1 MKIIKEKERI
11 LPMKKLKKSISL
23 LFVFAMVI
31 SMFTVQP
38 LGVSAAEKPSVDL
51 GKECY
56 YYFPPMT
63 GSYGKMINGL
73 KKNAKVTVKSS
84 NKKVVSVKYDKTMKM
99 VCISPKKIGKAV
111 ITCKIKQNGKTYTS
125 KGTYTVLKYKNPFAK
140 CKIGSKDYTKKFDK
154 YNSCAVKMSK
164 KTQKLQIKMKKG
176 YKITEIKGI
185 KNSDAS
191 EVKIKNGSK
200 IKTSDYM
207 YIFCSFKDKK
217 GNITDVQFGMY

>member
-1 MKIIKEKERI
+1 
-11 LPMKKLKKSISL
+11 MKKLKKSISL
-23 LFVFAMVI
+23 LLAFVMVI
-31 SMFTVQP
+31 SMITVQP
-38 LGVSAAEKPSVDL
+38 LAVNAAEKPSVDL
-51 GKECY
+51 GKECF

-63 GSYGKMINGL
+63 GNYGKMINGL

-84 NKKVVSVKYDKTMKM
+84 NKKVASVRYEKATKM
-99 VCISPKKIGKAV
+99 VWIFPKKIGKAV

-125 KGTYTVLKYKNPFAK
+125 KGTYTVLKYKNPIAK
-140 CKIGSKDYTKKFDK
+140 CKIGSTDYTKKFDK
-154 YNSCAVKMSK
+154 YNSCQVKMSK

-176 YKITEIKGI
+176 YKITEIIGI

-217 GNITDVQFGMY
+217 GNKTGVEFGMY